1 MKNRFLISSVI
12 ALSLCSF
19 AGVNPKR
26 THEHGDNVQTL
37 VNKYINAE
45 KQYTKK
51 TEIFLNEE
59 AVKECSEHFHAGQVS
74 LKRRTYYDETVD
86 ALLMGDFDGTF
97 ANIYSGYAKNGSD
110 MDHYFYA
117 DRNSPSISTL
127 FTAKNVDYTVHNT
140 TPNSFFVNLSA
151 IASEVANHDWVLN
164 GSVYEY
170 TVGEIS
176 FEGGDYSDAL
186 LHKIQFFAAPLLLQ
200 NIVGGVQNY
209 LTPEKITIQEDA
221 DKLVI
226 GLHVSSGD
234 SGKIEGGGT
243 LLASASI
250 ETGLHIAA

>member
-1 MKNRFLISSVI
+1 MKKHFLISSII
-12 ALSLCSF
+12 AVSLCSV
-19 AGVNPKR
+19 AGINPKR
-26 THEHGDNVQTL
+26 THEHGEDVQTL

-51 TEIFLNEE
+51 TEIFLNEA
-59 AVKECSEHFHAGQVS
+59 AVAECEEYFHAGYVS
-74 LKRRTYYDETVD
+74 LKRRTYYDETAD
-86 ALLMGDFDGTF
+86 ALLMGDFGGGF
-97 ANIYSGYAKNGSD
+97 ANINSGYAKNGSN
-110 MDHYFYA
+110 MEHYSYA
-117 DRNSPSISTL
+117 DAASPKASTL
-127 FTAKNVDYTVHNT
+127 FTARNVDYTVNNT
-140 TPNSFFVNLSA
+140 TPNAFFVNLSA
-151 IASEVANHDWVLN
+151 IASEVSEHDWVLN

-170 TVGEIS
+170 AVGEINFS
-176 FEGGDYSDAL
+176 GSDYADAL

-243 LLASASI
+243 LLASASV
-250 ETGLHIAA
+250 EKGLNLA